1 MSYRED
7 TLSAIAFIQKNTL
20 ISCEIDYGIERSD
33 MSCVWVGISLKKG
46 KLKVNPNIAHP
57 GDLLHEAGHI
67 AITPLDLRSLMSNH
81 LDDCEAFV
89 EAMEKDD
96 RLIYASDSAA
106 TGWAILACIAIG
118 FEILTVFV
126 NGFNPGE
133 EIELAESATISTGT
147 LISNRWMCELYY
159 LGMIEKKSS
168 VVPKVWDMG
177 LLLQS

>member
-7 TLSAIAFIQKNTL
+7 TLSAIAFIQENTL
-20 ISCEIDYGIERSD
+20 IPCEIDWNIRSSD
-33 MSCVWVGISLKKG
+33 CDCVWDGISLYEG
-46 KLKVNPNIAHP
+46 ALAVNPDIAHP

-67 AITPLDLRSLMSNH
+67 AIMPLDLRPLMSND

-106 TGWAILACIAIG
+106 TGWAILACIAIR
-118 FEILTVFV
+118 FEISTAFV

-133 EIELAESATISTGT
+133 EMELAESATISTGT
-147 LISNRWMCELYY
+147 FISNRWMCELYY

-168 VVPKVWDMG
+168 VVPKAWDMG